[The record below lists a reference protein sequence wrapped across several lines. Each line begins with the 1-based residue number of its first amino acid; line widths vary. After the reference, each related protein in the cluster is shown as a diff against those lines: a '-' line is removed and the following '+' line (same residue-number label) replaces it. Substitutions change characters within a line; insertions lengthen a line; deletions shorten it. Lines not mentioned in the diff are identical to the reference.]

1 VLGDRKIL
9 FTGATGQAVRPCAEA
24 LAADNEVWCVA
35 RFTDPQTKAALERV
49 GIRTF
54 PWTMGDGDLEG
65 LPRDF
70 THVLH
75 AAPYRGQPDYDRAA
89 QANAVGTGML
99 MDHCR
104 SAVGFVY
111 ISTFAVYAKPP
122 TPEHPVAE
130 TDPLGGWAPYA
141 PAYPVGKA
149 AAEGVV
155 RALARVLGLPST
167 IARLNVCYGPTG
179 WGGLPVE
186 FFGRVV
192 ADEPVWLP
200 EDGSEV
206 WCSPI
211 SADDITGFAE
221 AMFDVAATDVTIVN
235 LAGDQAVTVEQFMCH
250 LAAESGREVRF
261 ERDARARQ
269 SFVSD
274 NARRRELLGRCRVNW
289 RDGMRDAVAAH
300 FPEAFDRNA
309 GPIRARSASNIWDQ
323 A

>member
-1 VLGDRKIL
+1 MLSDRKIL
-9 FTGATGQAVRPCAEA
+9 CTGATGQAIRPCAEA
-24 LAADNEVWCVA
+24 LAAENEVWCVA
-35 RFTDPQTKAALERV
+35 RFSDPQTKAELEQA

-54 PWTMGDGDLEG
+54 PWTMGEGDLAG

-75 AAPYRGQPDYDRAA
+75 AAPYRGQPDFDRAA
-89 QANAVGTGML
+89 QANAVGTGTL

-104 SAVGFVY
+104 SAEAFLF
-111 ISTFAVYAKPP
+111 ISTFAVYAKPG
-122 TPEHPVAE
+122 TSEHPVAE
-130 TDPLGGWAPYA
+130 ADPLGGWAPYA

-155 RALARVLGLPST
+155 RAFARVFGVPST

-186 FFGRVV
+186 FFGRVL
-192 ADEPVWLP
+192 AGEPVWLP
-200 EDGSEV
+200 EDGSDV

-211 SADDITGFAE
+211 STDDITGFAE
-221 AMFDVAATDVTIVN
+221 GLFAVASPEATIVN
-235 LAGDQAVTVEQFMCH
+235 LAGDATVTVEQFMSH
-250 LAAESGREVRF
+250 LAAEADLEVHF
-261 ERDARARQ
+261 LRDARARQ

-274 NARRRELLGRCRVNW
+274 NTRRRELLGDCRVRW
-289 RDGMRDAVAAH
+289 QDGMRDAVAAH
-300 FPEAFDRNA
+300 FPGVFDGDPA
-309 GPIRARSASNIWDQ
+309 AVRARTASNIWGQ